1 MSERHNARGE
11 LLYDAVRG
19 APIQL
24 TEADANEVRERAE
37 KLKLLLSDT
46 TLKATYKIE
55 ILFGKARSTAQKPTP
70 GVISFWVSGNRLHG
84 GGDEKLYLCPGKILK
99 LSNCERPLIDH
110 FNNATGIV
118 CPGCGTI
125 WKHEQVIGELLLNLP
140 MQHWADVVLKYFKL
154 LGQDCD
160 IYLKFA
166 PEDIR
171 SVTKAQVDKATW
183 KGTQV
188 LERARNKRAK
198 ASYRLRNIL
207 KDISAGGDLLKRF
220 RAFLTA

>member
-1 MSERHNARGE
+1 MKTHNEHGE

-19 APIQL
+19 APIVL
-24 TEADANEVRERAE
+24 TEKEANEVQARAE
-37 KLKLLLSDT
+37 KLKLLLSDA

-70 GVISFWVSGNRLHG
+70 GVVSFWVSGNRLHG
-84 GGDEKLYLCPGKILK
+84 GGDEKLYLCPGSSLK
-99 LSNCERPLIDH
+99 KNGCQHPLIDH
-110 FNNATGIV
+110 FNNAAGIV
-118 CPGCGTI
+118 CPSCGTI
-125 WKHEQVIGELLLNLP
+125 WKHEQVVGELLLNLP
-140 MQHWADVVLKYFKL
+140 MQQWADVVMTYFKL
-154 LGQDCD
+154 LNQDCD

-171 SVTKAQVDKATW
+171 SVTKAQVEKATW

-198 ASYRLRNIL
+198 ACYRLRNIL
-207 KDISAGGDLLKRF
+207 SDISAGADLLKRF

>member
-1 MSERHNARGE
+1 MSSRTNAHGE
-11 LLYDAVRG
+11 LLYDAVRA
-19 APIQL
+19 APIEL
-24 TEADANEVRERAE
+24 TEAEANEVRARAE
-37 KLKLLLSDT
+37 KLKMLLSDHA
-46 TLKATYKIE
+46 LKATYKIE
-55 ILFGKARSTAQKPTP
+55 VLFGKARSTAQKPTP

-99 LSNCERPLIDH
+99 RSECERPLVDH
-110 FNNATGIV
+110 YNNATGIV

-140 MQHWADVVLKYFKL
+140 MQHWADVVLKYFKVL
-154 LGQDCD
+154 NQDCD

-171 SVTKAQVDKATW
+171 SMTKAQVDKATW

-198 ASYRLRNIL
+198 AVYRLVNIL
-207 KDISAGGDLLKRF
+207 KDISAGADLLKRF
-220 RAFLTA
+220 RAFLVA